1 MAGTTSIEDILSSV
15 VDETAVSALIGSLES
30 KLAAGNAA
38 STPGT
43 IDNSSVGSNHVSE
56 PAVSSGDVKPTQ
68 PNTTQINAV
77 RDGPMASTATP
88 GPNVV
93 STAGASNVTNAG
105 GSSTDAMVH
114 ATTTASTN
122 SKAGHEQKSGATIIV
137 NKGSNGAVLNMS
149 SSIAASSSSKTNST
163 SSVGLNTPTTCVR
176 IITLPTSMG
185 GTVLA
190 TDTAASVSAMHNQ
203 TVKNTVLSNARTVV
217 KTVGGVL
224 KQGDQNVVGQG
235 VLNQTGTAMTT
246 VTGSVLSTGSSP
258 STEINRQSTTQ
269 NTSNL
274 TVREHLTSGAKHIIG
289 TSTVPSPTTH
299 PLQTSTNVNLTT
311 SQPQI
316 VLRPAPSLQVQ
327 TSTNLNKPNASSSSV
342 VTLATTSIS
351 GVRTQSGVI
360 SGHTHVTPQ
369 MHQVRLASPQVI
381 APRAP
386 GGTVQFRL
394 PQGTSLPPGVM
405 LINKDGN
412 IHAVVNS
419 SIASGGQIQQ
429 LPTGTV
435 PGAVTYRQVQ
445 PGSPALQRP
454 GSQPTSIVQPNM
466 RQNIGQ
472 VLNTSNTSMGQL
484 KTGTQMMVG
493 GSPVTFI
500 SKSATRGSPSLGM
513 TGQGVRSN
521 TPTMVAVSSGGIMSV
536 TMAGVQRTITTPPV
550 GGPALIVGAQPQP
563 IPMSQSAMENV
574 KKCRN
579 FLTTLIKLASNGNQP
594 AETVKNVKELVQ
606 NLIDGKT
613 EPEEF
618 TLKLQKE
625 LKSSPQPYLIPFL
638 KKSLP
643 LLRQTLQKG
652 GSLQIQGL
660 SAPTITAAQTGDSF
674 THSNTLSGI
683 AASQPT
689 LVSTLATGPGGKTT
703 TLNLTAEQLQ
713 QLSQQHHAAKQ
724 KSKLA
729 SLQPQSQKSK
739 AVIASTASKSS
750 PTTHSSSSRSSQ
762 SSKSHSSKSSASK
775 SSSSSSSSSSKKDKV
790 KDHAASG
797 FKEDDDINDVTSMA
811 GVNLSEESARILATN
826 ADFIGTQLRSIKEEK
841 FLFTGPLQ
849 SKVNEICVKHGIQ
862 EASSD
867 MMELISHAAQ
877 DRLKD
882 LVEKLGV
889 IAMHRMEVYRNDS
902 RYEVTSDV
910 RSQLKFFEQLDSLER
925 KRRDE
930 QERELLLRAAK
941 SRSKQED
948 PEQLR
953 LKQKAKEMQQ
963 MELEQI
969 RQQEANMTAL
979 AAIGP
984 RKKRKLDSPT
994 PGSSSGAGSSF
1005 STGSSSG
1012 NPSARSQMRRIK
1024 RVNFRDL
1031 IFLMEQE
1038 QEMKKSQFFFRMF
1051 LK

>member
-30 KLAAGNAA
+30 KLAAGNTAA
-38 STPGT
+38 T
-43 IDNSSVGSNHVSE
+43 SSSLDTAAVGSNHVSK
-56 PAVSSGDVKPTQ
+56 PGATPGDVTENSTHPTAS
-68 PNTTQINAV
+68 QINAGQ
-77 RDGPMASTATP
+77 DGPGTAAAVPTVVVTATLQQPSSGGDKAPDNLASIASGTAANAQNSKEQNPSTAPAVQESNNRPGNGIAINSAVANSSSAKPTP
-88 GPNVV
+88 SAPSPTPPTCVRVITLPGGTALTTV
-93 STAGASNVTNAG
+93 STAANISNISV
-105 GSSTDAMVH
+105 V
-114 ATTTASTN
+114 
-122 SKAGHEQKSGATIIV
+122 KS
-137 NKGSNGAVLNMS
+137 AVLD
-149 SSIAASSSSKTNST
+149 SK
-163 SSVGLNTPTTCVR
+163 
-176 IITLPTSMG
+176 
-185 GTVLA
+185 
-190 TDTAASVSAMHNQ
+190 
-203 TVKNTVLSNARTVV
+203 ARTVV
-217 KTVGGVL
+217 KLGSVQQ
-224 KQGDQNVVGQG
+224 QGQPVTQS
-235 VLNQTGTAMTT
+235 GTALTT
-246 VTGSVLSTGSSP
+246 VTSSVLSSGSAP
-258 STEINRQSTTQ
+258 STGISGQSQANSAQTI
-269 NTSNL
+269 
-274 TVREHLTSGAKHIIG
+274 REHLTTGAKQPIKTAVVAPTPHQ
-289 TSTVPSPTTH
+289 TASPVSAATT
-299 PLQTSTNVNLTT
+299 
-311 SQPQI
+311 QPQI

-327 TSTNLNKPNASSSSV
+327 TPSIKSNASSGSV
-342 VTLATTSIS
+342 VTLATTTVSQVKLSSVATS
-351 GVRTQSGVI
+351 GQPNLIAAS
-360 SGHTHVTPQ
+360 PQ
-369 MHQVRLASPQVI
+369 VQHVRLTSPQVI
-381 APRAP
+381 APRTP
-386 GGTVQFRL
+386 GGGAVQFRL

-419 SIASGGQIQQ
+419 SIGPGSQIQH
-429 LPTGTV
+429 LPSGTV
-435 PGAVTYRQVQ
+435 PGAVTFRQVQ

-454 GSQPTSIVQPNM
+454 SSQSTSAVQSSIPVRPNV
-466 RQNIGQ
+466 GQ
-472 VLNTSNTSMGQL
+472 LLNTTNATVGQL
-484 KTGTQMMVG
+484 KGGAQVMVG
-493 GSPVTFI
+493 GSPVTFVSKADGPRSPVSI
-500 SKSATRGSPSLGM
+500 S
-513 TGQGVRSN
+513 GQGVQAA
-521 TPTMVAVSSGGIMSV
+521 TPKMVGVSAGGTVAVTVS
-536 TMAGVQRTITTPPV
+536 GVQRAVCV
-550 GGPALIVGAQPQP
+550 GGTPGVGQPVVVGAQPQP

-660 SAPTITAAQTGDSF
+660 SAPTITAAQTMDSSSPA
-674 THSNTLSGI
+674 TTGTLSSI

-689 LVSTLATGPGGKTT
+689 LVSTLATGPGKAP
-703 TLNLTAEQLQ
+703 TLNLTPQQLQ
-713 QLSQQHHAAKQ
+713 QLHLQQQQAAAKSKQQNMKVTQLQSFAQ
-724 KSKLA
+724 KSK
-729 SLQPQSQKSK
+729 PQTLTSS
-739 AVIASTASKSS
+739 SSKS
-750 PTTHSSSSRSSQ
+750 PTPSHSSSSRSSQ
-762 SSKSHSSKSSASK
+762 SKSHSSKSSSSK
-775 SSSSSSSSSSKKDKV
+775 SSSSSSSTSKKDKV
-790 KDHAASG
+790 KDHSSSG
-797 FKEDDDINDVTSMA
+797 FKDDDDINDVTSMA

-841 FLFTGPLQ
+841 FLFSAPLQ
-849 SKVNEICVKHGIQ
+849 SKVNKICVKHGIQ
-862 EASSD
+862 EASPD
-867 MMELISHAAQ
+867 MMELVSHAAQ
-877 DRLKD
+877 ERLKG

-889 IAMHRMEVYRNDS
+889 IAKHRMEIYRNDS

-910 RSQLKFFEQLDSLER
+910 RTQLKFFEQLDSLER

-948 PEQLR
+948 PEQAR

-984 RKKRKLDSPT
+984 RKKRKVDSPT
-994 PGSSSGAGSSF
+994 PGSSPGS
-1005 STGSSSG
+1005 GSSSLG
-1012 NPSARSQMRRIK
+1012 MGGSSGSPSVTTQIRRIK

-1038 QEMKKSQFFFRMF
+1038 QETKKSHVLFKMF